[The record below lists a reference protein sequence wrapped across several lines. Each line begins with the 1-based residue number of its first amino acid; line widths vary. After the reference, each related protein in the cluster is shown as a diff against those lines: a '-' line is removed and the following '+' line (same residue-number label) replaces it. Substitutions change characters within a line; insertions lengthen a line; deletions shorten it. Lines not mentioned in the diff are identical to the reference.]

1 VTPMPLPVSENLGT
15 PNSPVESARNGI
27 TFAMTVAAI
36 VLMGIYFAISVVTI
50 SH

>member
-1 VTPMPLPVSENLGT
+1 MSLPVSENSGT
-15 PNSPVESARNGI
+15 PNSPVESAHNGI

-36 VLMGIYFAISVVTI
+36 VLMGIYFAISVAAI